1 MNRLLSARKMQRL
14 VRFARVAE
22 DIMTP
27 NPVSIDHT
35 AKVRQ
40 AAVVLSE
47 QAISAVPVINEAG
60 RPVGVVSRADIV
72 RVVGGELGTARCAL
86 SCESCDNSTIMPQ
99 GIRPDQLDPRICDCP
114 TVSDTM
120 TPEVFSIGTDATVL
134 QIVEKL
140 LSENVN
146 RLFVIDN
153 EGTLV
158 GVITA
163 LDVIRS
169 LSRCTSAA

>member
-1 MNRLLSARKMQRL
+1 
-14 VRFARVAE
+14 
-22 DIMTP
+22 
-27 NPVSIDHT
+27 
-35 AKVRQ
+35 
-40 AAVVLSE
+40 
-47 QAISAVPVINEAG
+47 
-60 RPVGVVSRADIV
+60 
-72 RVVGGELGTARCAL
+72 
-86 SCESCDNSTIMPQ
+86 
-99 GIRPDQLDPRICDCP
+99 
-114 TVSDTM
+114 M

-163 LDVIRS
+163 LDVIRN
-169 LSRCTSAA
+169 LSRCTSTA